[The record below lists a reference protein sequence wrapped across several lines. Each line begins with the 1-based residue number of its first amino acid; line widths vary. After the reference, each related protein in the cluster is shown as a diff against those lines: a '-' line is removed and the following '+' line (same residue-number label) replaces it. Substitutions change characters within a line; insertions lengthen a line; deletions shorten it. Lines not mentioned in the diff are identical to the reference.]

1 MVFKDH
7 IVEKMV
13 KVVEDLNT
21 LAMRQSGLP
30 EIQIKQM
37 NEQAR
42 PQLHM
47 IQGEVYEFLFS
58 QNIIRRDV

>member
-1 MVFKDH
+1 MVYKDH

>member
-1 MVFKDH
+1 MIFKDH
-7 IVEKMV
+7 IIEKMV
-13 KVVEDLNT
+13 KIVEDLNT

-30 EIQIKQM
+30 ENQIKQM

-42 PQLHM
+42 PQLYM

-58 QNIIRRDV
+58 QNIIRRDL